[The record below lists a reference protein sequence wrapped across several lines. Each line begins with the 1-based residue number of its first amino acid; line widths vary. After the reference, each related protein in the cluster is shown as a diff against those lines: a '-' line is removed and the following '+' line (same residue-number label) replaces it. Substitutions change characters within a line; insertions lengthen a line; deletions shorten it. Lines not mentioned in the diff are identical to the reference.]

1 MTFASWR
8 RRSRSLTS
16 STKQKGRVNR
26 DDRRSDQPSLAINVV
41 RSHGRA
47 TDGHVAQQPS
57 PSPVSVMVHRVVQV
71 LRPVLLAAKPR
82 EPLAMDTGREGNCAA
97 SGDPGAMEQVTQ
109 PFPETMPFVPS
120 TPGGSDWKP
129 IAILGLWSCGF
140 GAIALIRFRGW
151 HRIRAALRSSTPI
164 EISATPRPS
173 YTNKWRDRPK
183 KYSKSVN
190 EDVASNTAY
199 SEKTGP
205 ILLPLE
211 PLRPVAWLRS
221 RQDLA
226 TAPNGPGPCTPASD
240 IIHQDRNR
248 PGVDPAAWAAGDPTP
263 AEESWTASYTRLT
276 APRCAAIRCA

>member
-1 MTFASWR
+1 VRLGVLLPGWAWSAA
-8 RRSRSLTS
+8 
-16 STKQKGRVNR
+16 
-26 DDRRSDQPSLAINVV
+26 PSL
-41 RSHGRA
+41 
-47 TDGHVAQQPS
+47 DGLGHETPS
-57 PSPVSVMVHRVVQV
+57 LVER
-71 LRPVLLAAKPR
+71 
-82 EPLAMDTGREGNCAA
+82 
-97 SGDPGAMEQVTQ
+97 
-109 PFPETMPFVPS
+109 
-120 TPGGSDWKP
+120 
-129 IAILGLWSCGF
+129 
-140 GAIALIRFRGW
+140 
-151 HRIRAALRSSTPI
+151 
-164 EISATPRPS
+164 PRPS